1 MWKLILNSIWSH
13 RRRNIWLVLEVFVAT
28 LVAWYVLDPLIVTL
42 YMRSF
47 EPGYDID
54 RLVLVEIS
62 QLKPAAPS
70 YDEAMATPDATAESV
85 ERMLTYVRSLGDVE
99 SATVVNSLRPESNS
113 SSSQSLPNGDG
124 QFMIY
129 NYVPGTDFFK
139 TYGVT
144 DIYGKP
150 VEESA
155 LGINNVIVSE
165 SVGQL
170 IFGDEKVVGRH
181 LWEKSPKGSNGQPDF
196 IIAGVVNDIVAR
208 STLGPAP
215 TVYFPMSLNGTWTDD
230 LALLIKVSDRMSV
243 DKFMNEL
250 RNRHLSGIKAGNLYA
265 GKVVSYTDYSDDIA
279 AGDTRLLKALV
290 ALAAFFFIN
299 LCLGIAGSFYMQ
311 ARKRR
316 EEGGI
321 MRVFGATRG
330 YIIRLML
337 GEGWVITTVASL
349 AASCCA
355 WIYAS
360 MEGLKDSGWMRNSQA
375 IRDALPLWVD
385 DFNCH
390 FTIIALT
397 VYVTMLLLVWA
408 GIYIPAKRISSVR
421 PAETL
426 HNE

>member
-1 MWKLILNSIWSH
+1 MWKLIVNSIWSH
-13 RRRNIWLVLEVFVAT
+13 KRRNMWLLLEVFVAT

-47 EPGYDID
+47 EPGYDKD

-62 QLKPAAPS
+62 QLKSAAAS
-70 YDEAMATPDATAESV
+70 YNEAMATPDGIAESV
-85 ERMLTYVRSLGDVE
+85 ERLLTYVRSLGGVE
-99 SATVVNSLRPESNS
+99 SATVVNSLRPESY
-113 SSSQSLPNGDG
+113 SSSQSLPAVDG

-129 NYVPGTDFFK
+129 NYFPGTDFFK
-139 TYGVT
+139 TYGLT
-144 DIYGKP
+144 DIYGNP
-150 VEESA
+150 IDEST
-155 LGINNVIVSE
+155 LGINEVIVSE
-165 SVGQL
+165 SVGRL
-170 IFGDEKVVGRH
+170 IFGDEKIVGRH
-181 LWEKSPKGSNGQPDF
+181 LFEKSPKGADGQTDF

-215 TVYFPMSLNGTWTDD
+215 TVYFPMLLNGPWPED
-230 LALLIKVSDRMSV
+230 LALLIKVSDRISV
-243 DKFMNEL
+243 DKFIGEL
-250 RNRHLSGIKAGNLYA
+250 RDRHLSSIKAGNLYA
-265 GKVVSYTDYSDDIA
+265 GKVVSYTDYSDDIVA
-279 AGDTRLLKALV
+279 DDTRLLKAMI
-290 ALAAFFFIN
+290 ALAVFFFIN

-330 YIIRLML
+330 YIMRLML

-360 MEGLKDSGWMRNSQA
+360 QEGLKDSGWMRNSQA

-408 GIYIPAKRISSVR
+408 GIYIPAKRISSVL